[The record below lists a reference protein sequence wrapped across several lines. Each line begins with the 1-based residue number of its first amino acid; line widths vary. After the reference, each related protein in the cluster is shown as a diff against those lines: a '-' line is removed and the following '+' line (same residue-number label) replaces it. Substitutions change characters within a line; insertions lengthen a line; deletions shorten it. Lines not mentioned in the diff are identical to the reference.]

1 MSNKI
6 TLQEYEEIEK
16 VREKEI
22 RAILKQACK
31 LLDDGLFLDKNNID
45 KLLILKHE
53 ACISDLKSVFN
64 IIMELKRLRNT
75 IIVNIKNE

>member
-1 MSNKI
+1 MTTKI

-22 RAILKQACK
+22 KEILKLACK
-31 LLDDGLFLDKNNID
+31 LLDDIDIISKDKFLFF
-45 KLLILKHE
+45 KHE

-64 IIMELKRLRNT
+64 IIQELKRTRQN
-75 IIVNIKNE
+75 IIYGE